1 MAQILS
7 QDEIDALL
15 GGLDT
20 VTDQLSEE
28 GAKVPQADT
37 GSAVPFDFRK
47 NSRPSRVKLP
57 GFDVIQDQFNRS
69 LRGTLSSQLRLYVDS
84 AAIPPEVIS
93 FQEFLRRIPVP
104 SSLHILKMEPLR
116 GHILMVIDPQM
127 VFSIVEIFL
136 GATKLGQSRIEG
148 REFTSI
154 EQRLI
159 LRIVTSLL
167 TDLEKAWQNLM
178 PVKIN
183 YTRSEINPQ
192 FAKIV
197 QEDDSVLISRYQL
210 EIDEMSGSI
219 TLCLPMA
226 VLQPVRA
233 RLQRTFQTDETVDPE
248 WRKTLAKN
256 LSKTDVTAS
265 VILGRASLK
274 GADLI
279 ALSPGDVI
287 PLETGMEDLL
297 DLLVEGRPKYQ
308 VTPGVVKGRR
318 AVRVVKTVE
327 AA

>member
-7 QDEIDALL
+7 QNEIDALL
-15 GGLDT
+15 GGLDA
-20 VTDQLSEE
+20 VTDQPEE
-28 GAKVPQADT
+28 EAASQQVDP
-37 GSAVPFDFRK
+37 GSVVSFDFRK
-47 NSRPSRVKLP
+47 NARPARVKLP

-84 AAIPPEVIS
+84 MAIPPEIIS

-104 SSLHILKMEPLR
+104 GSLHILKMEPLR
-116 GHILMVIDPQM
+116 GHVLMVIDPQM

-167 TDLEKAWQNLM
+167 ADLEKAWQNLM
-178 PVKIN
+178 PVKIH
-183 YTRSEINPQ
+183 YIRGEINPQ

-226 VLQPVRA
+226 ILQPVRA
-233 RLQRTFQTDETVDPE
+233 RLQKTFQGDETVDPG
-248 WRKTLAKN
+248 WRKALAWN
-256 LSKTDVTAS
+256 LGLTEVTAS
-265 VILGRASLK
+265 VILGRASIK

-279 ALSPGDVI
+279 ALAPGDVI
-287 PLETGMEDLL
+287 PLETGVDDLL

-308 VTPGVVKGRR
+308 VAPGVVKGQR
-318 AVRVVKTVE
+318 AVRVESIVD